1 MTSAEDFH
9 LISWQNFGLLSAV
22 VVGVL
27 IPVGLRWSWKRELE
41 EVGAEE
47 DEVRLAGGPAPGQ
60 GKGKKG
66 PNPQRG
72 AIMLLDSDDE
82 DQVEYVS
89 EERARQGWWQA
100 IKDRKLKQRE
110 REEDA
115 ALAAL
120 DRGKGRGVYN
130 RRAPGSCPGDLV
142 PRNAPSSLYFADSRW
157 TWECI
162 FLCGGWDGAC
172 AVSAVPLRLSPVAP
186 VDCGWDPDDP
196 KAPAAAIAGA
206 PPVPVQSHPHPH
218 PSSANAKR
226 QTTTSREAPSLV
238 GCGGCTRHVHDA
250 GERKSR
256 QGILGTIVI
265 INSLLMRTTLQ
276 CDSKHPNCGACE
288 SAGVECKQEDRHRQ
302 TLQPRGHL
310 EHLEAQLAK
319 CTALLARLVPAFS
332 LDHLDRHLEDN
343 GVVWPPT
350 PAHSA
355 QPPYEAHTSYESS
368 GGVFTSPPP
377 PPSFVAPKPPATV
390 SSSSD
395 GSPFSAPPT
404 RGMEDI
410 KGSDPNNLDLSS
422 TRGLSKSFGV
432 ARVITKNLP
441 TETSPEAREDLAV
454 EGYISGQLPDSSA
467 HPSSTR
473 ANGSTRA
480 SCAPPSL
487 APRLSPPSRS
497 GFPTTRHVRSRLS
510 MSTFAISKCPAL
522 SLSAA
527 SLSPACALSTA
538 SWRRAPISYQE
549 AIEGEV
555 PPEDE
560 RSHNF
565 ASYLSTVHDDPGF
578 LCSVYLV
585 FALGTLS
592 ETNHLMHDNP
602 EAPVPTDWPSHVL
615 FFNLALR
622 IKPDLRVT
630 ISSLQALILLHWYLY
645 TELLSAMDALSG
657 VSSATPSGWVSNSD
671 CTMTPPSNRASPPKK
686 PISANASGPWPSST
700 TAAPPSFSAM
710 FSDYIHD
717 CSPIVVIQGDIITS
731 LYRPGK
737 LDAYTLMRHATRINN
752 RFIKYRKELPQ
763 PGYQWYFEGTDD
775 WPLEEKINLVDRM
788 SDDHGMTVLK
798 YYISR
803 LMLLR
808 TMFNATQLHMNIRQ
822 QALKDGKVSPGFLP
836 AFKLTTDNDSGSG
849 RHIPQCPRAPPDT
862 SPAHPTSPFS
872 SPHPIHVAAMSS
884 STPKSPTASTSRA
897 PSPGTTSKSRSP
909 SCPTPLALAAQRPAR
924 LAPAHLG
931 PRRAPL
937 WCRFHAQP
945 RPDSS
950 ADAHER
956 DSVAVWRGRVA
967 ADSTRG
973 KHPAVGPVGS
983 AVVSRRRDME
993 YEIRGGLGR
1002 GKRYPYDPTASA
1014 SASASAPDHSP
1025 MQTHETDRSSEQ
1037 MAYEPAETKNT
1048 SGPNLNRTL
1057 PRTRNPPTRPQPL
1070 HPPLH
1075 LHPHQ
1080 PLPRQTQTS
1089 TIPPS
1094 SPATRATST
1103 IPRPRRSTRPSRRT
1117 RSRTGWLESS
1127 APFAWLGVYSPVTSP
1142 DAIPEVLARLR
1153 NEPPEGHV
1161 DLYQSSAYFVE
1172 EQYDRE
1178 PYDQMGFSGPTVVP
1192 SVGVAPPMAYS
1203 QHQAQTQAQAQVQV
1217 QAQAQH
1223 QGRRWNVRQ

>member
-1 MTSAEDFH
+1 MLHHHSISPTHAGHGSVSSSA
-9 LISWQNFGLLSAV
+9 
-22 VVGVL
+22 
-27 IPVGLRWSWKRELE
+27 
-41 EVGAEE
+41 
-47 DEVRLAGGPAPGQ
+47 AGGMAHVQSQQYRYDSHPSLPSTVAGTPTTP
-60 GKGKKG
+60 K
-66 PNPQRG
+66 PQ
-72 AIMLLDSDDE
+72 LPQS
-82 DQVEYVS
+82 QVHPQS
-89 EERARQGWWQA
+89 Q
-100 IKDRKLKQRE
+100 
-110 REEDA
+110 
-115 ALAAL
+115 
-120 DRGKGRGVYN
+120 
-130 RRAPGSCPGDLV
+130 S
-142 PRNAPSSLYFADSRW
+142 
-157 TWECI
+157 
-162 FLCGGWDGAC
+162 
-172 AVSAVPLRLSPVAP
+172 
-186 VDCGWDPDDP
+186 
-196 KAPAAAIAGA
+196 
-206 PPVPVQSHPHPH
+206 QSHPHPH
-218 PSSANAKR
+218 PQQRKRKKPDDDKQGSAEPR
-226 QTTTSREAPSLV
+226 RLRRLHEAW
-238 GCGGCTRHVHDA
+238 
-250 GERKSR
+250 
-256 QGILGTIVI
+256 TIVI

-467 HPSSTR
+467 PPVLNPSQWQHSSIMR
-473 ANGSTRA
+473 SSKPG
-480 SCAPPSL
+480 APPE
-487 APRLSPPSRS
+487 PPIEVWLPYDQARAFKIVDVYFRNLEMSRPI
-497 GFPTTRHVRSRLS
+497 FIRRE
-510 MSTFAISKCPAL
+510 FI
-522 SLSAA
+522 A
-527 SLSPACALSTA
+527 SLRALY
-538 SWRRAPISYQE
+538 RLVGGGPPISYQE

-645 TELLSAMDALSG
+645 TERNGRTLWRLVGNTIRLGVELGLHHDPTQQSCFTAEEAHIRKCLWSMALIHDRGTSLILG
-657 VSSATPSGWVSNSD
+657 RPLAIADLDYNTPLPDQYFCG
-671 CTMTPPSNRASPPKK
+671 RK
-686 PISANASGPWPSST
+686 
-700 TAAPPSFSAM
+700 M

-822 QALKDGKVSPGFLP
+822 QALKDAVVTSHNVLVLHQHLTRSPDVAFFVSP
-836 AFKLTTDNDSGSG
+836 
-849 RHIPQCPRAPPDT
+849 I
-862 SPAHPTSPFS
+862 
-872 SPHPIHVAAMSS
+872 PIHVAAMVILYAEISNCIHIPRS
-884 STPKSPTASTSRA
+884 IARHDIQVALTIVPNRRWRWQRKDLHASHPLISALAERHYGVDFT
-897 PSPGTTSKSRSP
+897 RSLG
-909 SCPTPLALAAQRPAR
+909 PTPPPMLMSEIPWPFGEVESLQILPEESI
-924 LAPAHLG
+924 P
-931 PRRAPL
+931 P
-937 WCRFHAQP
+937 
-945 RPDSS
+945 
-950 ADAHER
+950 
-956 DSVAVWRGRVA
+956 SVPSV
-967 ADSTRG
+967 
-973 KHPAVGPVGS
+973 P

-1037 MAYEPAETKNT
+1037 MAYEPAETKKYERTEPKPYSPSDSKPTYPPAASASAST
-1048 SGPNLNRTL
+1048 SASTSAPASSDANKYDSAK
-1057 PRTRNPPTRPQPL
+1057 QPSNSSYE
-1070 HPPLH
+1070 HH
-1075 LHPHQ
+1075 
-1080 PLPRQTQTS
+1080 T
-1089 TIPPS
+1089 PPS
-1094 SPATRATST
+1094 SIHPP
-1103 IPRPRRSTRPSRRT
+1103 IPPNQIPDRLFYPMS
-1117 RSRTGWLESS
+1117 LEENFLNFRGLSHPHHLHGS
-1127 APFAWLGVYSPVTSP
+1127 EFIPQLPQP